1 MEQFKKSEDK
11 KESFETIE
19 MAMKSHAL
27 RVEKDISLAEENIEV
42 VLIDWWNSY
51 NHLMT
56 STAAVVVLCKC
67 QVFVHNKKKYG
78 KTT

>member
-42 VLIDWWNSY
+42 VLIDW
-51 NHLMT
+51 
-56 STAAVVVLCKC
+56 
-67 QVFVHNKKKYG
+67 
-78 KTT
+78 